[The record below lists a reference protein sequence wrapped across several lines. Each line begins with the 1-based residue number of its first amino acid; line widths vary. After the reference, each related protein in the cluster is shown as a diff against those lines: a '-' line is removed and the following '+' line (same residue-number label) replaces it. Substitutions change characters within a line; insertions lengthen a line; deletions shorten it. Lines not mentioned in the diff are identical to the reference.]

1 MIKKRVIISI
11 ILTLLAVWGSHNYW
25 LIRKPIDISFNIQGN
40 NIEQVE
46 VQLNKHNSDNFKK
59 CYYQRTEGKIKNNAH
74 LKFSFKK
81 PFAPKRLKL
90 LITLNSAKGGGG
102 LSTGL
107 NSGTASAKLMI

>member
-25 LIRKPIDISFNIQGN
+25 LTRKPIDIAFNIQGE

-59 CYYQRTEGKIKNNAH
+59 CYYQKSEGEIKNNAH

-90 LITLNSAKGGGG
+90 LKTMHSAKGGGG
-102 LSTGL
+102 SLR
-107 NSGTASAKLMI
+107 A